1 MANENM
7 EEYRTGPAIIDE
19 TVRVAK
25 KYLEE
30 HPEELKS
37 LTEAMDDVKRVRIG
51 SPKTEAQL
59 MTYIKIDPVTLAVKA
74 AEHEYFTGSPL
85 RVAN

>member
-1 MANENM
+1 MIVPWDVHLFHAFSTGLRVGWVTPMGGNLERNELSFHSM
-7 EEYRTGPAIIDE
+7 TG
-19 TVRVAK
+19 
-25 KYLEE
+25 
-30 HPEELKS
+30 H
-37 LTEAMDDVKRVRIG
+37 
-51 SPKTEAQL
+51 KTEAQL

>member
-1 MANENM
+1 MDTEVDIPVKELPDSVMIQIMANENM

-30 HPEELKS
+30 HPEENES
-37 LTEAMDDVKRVRIG
+37 FCRG
-51 SPKTEAQL
+51 
-59 MTYIKIDPVTLAVKA
+59 
-74 AEHEYFTGSPL
+74 
-85 RVAN
+85 

>member
-1 MANENM
+1 MSFFEFIYM

-30 HPEELKS
+30 HPEENSYQRGDSKTNSAVSLPHFCPECLKTPEKC
-37 LTEAMDDVKRVRIG
+37 LKFKVQILHCG
-51 SPKTEAQL
+51 SMERQL
-59 MTYIKIDPVTLAVKA
+59 QI
-74 AEHEYFTGSPL
+74 
-85 RVAN
+85 VA

>member
-1 MANENM
+1 
-7 EEYRTGPAIIDE
+7 
-19 TVRVAK
+19 
-25 KYLEE
+25 
-30 HPEELKS
+30 
-37 LTEAMDDVKRVRIG
+37 MDDVKRVRIG
-51 SPKTEAQL
+51 SP